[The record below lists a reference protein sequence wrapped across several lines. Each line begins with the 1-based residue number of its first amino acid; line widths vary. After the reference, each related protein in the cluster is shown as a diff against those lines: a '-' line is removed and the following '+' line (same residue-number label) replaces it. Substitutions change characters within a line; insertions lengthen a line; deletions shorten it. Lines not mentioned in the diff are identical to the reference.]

1 MKEKLPRD
9 PMLDAVPFETNRFMD
24 GKYIPDDEIAFLDLN
39 KDKDFKKHYNSFY
52 YGNDIDPEEKER
64 ILNGTQPVIIT
75 QGTVPIPYETY
86 KKGTEQFN
94 QLTTI
99 KLPWIDKI
107 RWRYRK
113 HESVKTSRWNRN
125 HTKVAEFYWFWEI
138 ICRNAKMYIPL
149 EDQFKLQAAF
159 RQIPVPTLE
168 VRMPEL

>member
-1 MKEKLPRD
+1 MKIFDHDVEYTDEEMREFFRLAMTD
-9 PMLDAVPFETNRFMD
+9 EFM
-24 GKYIPDDEIAFLDLN
+24 KRNLMNF
-39 KDKDFKKHYNSFY
+39 FY
-52 YGNDIDPEEKER
+52 GGMDRIDPEEKER
-64 ILNGTQPVIIT
+64 ILNGTQSLIIT

-113 HESVKTSRWNRN
+113 HESVKSTRWNRN

-138 ICRNAKMYIPL
+138 ICRNA
-149 EDQFKLQAAF
+149 
-159 RQIPVPTLE
+159 
-168 VRMPEL
+168 